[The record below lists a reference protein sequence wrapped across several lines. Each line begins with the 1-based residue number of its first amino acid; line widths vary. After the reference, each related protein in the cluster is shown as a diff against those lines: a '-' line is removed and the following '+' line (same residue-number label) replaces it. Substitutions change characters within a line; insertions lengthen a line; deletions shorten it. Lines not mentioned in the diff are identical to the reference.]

1 MITTPLRR
9 GEGRRRTSRACR
21 PPPLAARRRCG
32 YTKAI
37 PMPAHQCPPI
47 AVPALDA
54 PLFGWQAE
62 DEALHAPYLAER
74 KPQ

>member
-1 MITTPLRR
+1 MMTTPMRQ
-9 GEGRRRTSRACR
+9 GEVRRRTSRSYC
-21 PPPLAARRRCG
+21 PHPLSARRCG

-37 PMPAHQCPPI
+37 PMPAHQRPPI